1 MSIHLNA
8 ISMPRLLVLVLGY
21 NRHLSLSRLLHSLS
35 VLAPPSAP
43 VDLLVSIDGGG
54 DPNCIQRAEQFYWAH
69 GTKRVQVHPRNL
81 GLRTHVETA
90 VDNVADYDAVIVLE
104 DDLSVSPWMFHYCEQ
119 AFATYGCDPAIAQ
132 ISLYAFDINESCS
145 LPFVPIREEGDCWF
159 SQVPSSWGQM
169 WTRDQWIGYRNW
181 QRSGPEGRHLD
192 QLPRSVRRWGEQS
205 WKRSYFEYVVTSGL
219 WIVHPYTSI
228 STNHGDAGTHYP
240 LPTHD
245 FDVPLEIRKRNYR
258 FIPFAD
264 THTRYDAW
272 LEPSPHIVN
281 GTELDPSHLT
291 VDLYGTKALAEM
303 RTPYLLSR
311 KPCVNPIKV
320 YGTHLTPLELNV
332 RLGVPGLTEELIYL
346 GKTTDFQEHP
356 RIKDHFTG
364 RVKRSLQKQLV
375 SEGYLKGQSDL
386 RMETRYRLGNAI
398 LFIPSKLAS
407 FFSRNTGACRK
418 SHPPA

>member
-1 MSIHLNA
+1 M
-8 ISMPRLLVLVLGY
+8 
-21 NRHLSLSRLLHSLS
+21 
-35 VLAPPSAP
+35 
-43 VDLLVSIDGGG
+43 
-54 DPNCIQRAEQFYWAH
+54 
-69 GTKRVQVHPRNL
+69 
-81 GLRTHVETA
+81 
-90 VDNVADYDAVIVLE
+90 
-104 DDLSVSPWMFHYCEQ
+104 
-119 AFATYGCDPAIAQ
+119 
-132 ISLYAFDINESCS
+132 
-145 LPFVPIREEGDCWF
+145 
-159 SQVPSSWGQM
+159 
-169 WTRDQWIGYRNW
+169 
-181 QRSGPEGRHLD
+181 
-192 QLPRSVRRWGEQS
+192 
-205 WKRSYFEYVVTSGL
+205 
-219 WIVHPYTSI
+219 
-228 STNHGDAGTHYP
+228 
-240 LPTHD
+240 
-245 FDVPLEIRKRNYR
+245 
-258 FIPFAD
+258 
-264 THTRYDAW
+264 
-272 LEPSPHIVN
+272 N